1 MGSSVANSVA
11 EWQGRGEVGE
21 EQWGVLP
28 TNEIDTL
35 TMTVTDAIDL
45 AAEGHLADGYAALLA
60 GLKRAEEIAAEGVEW
75 GPELV
80 EWWKG
85 ACQNYC
91 DSYGVPL
98 E

>member
-1 MGSSVANSVA
+1 M
-11 EWQGRGEVGE
+11 
-21 EQWGVLP
+21 LP

-35 TMTVTDAIDL
+35 AMTVTDAVDL
-45 AAEGHLADGYAALLA
+45 AVEGKLADGYSELLA

-80 EWWKG
+80 HWWRG
-85 ACQNYC
+85 ALENYC
-91 DSYGVPL
+91 DSYGVPM